1 MIRKISSSEIPEC
14 AAVIRDSFSTTA
26 RDFGITEANCPN
38 HTSFIK
44 TEKLQKQYDDG
55 RPMFVY
61 TDGNKIVGYF
71 SLAPMESGDYELNN
85 LAVLP
90 EYRHMGYGREMVLF
104 AIERARELGGNKIS
118 IGIIEENTVL
128 KNWYSRLGFLHT
140 GMKKFGYLPFTV
152 GFMEYSIQRPAASI

>member
-1 MIRKISSSEIPEC
+1 MIRNISSLDIPEC

-26 RDFGITEANCPN
+26 RDFSITETNCPG

-44 TEKLQKQYDDG
+44 TEKLQKQYNDG

-71 SLAPMESGDYELNN
+71 SLAPMENGDYELNN

-90 EYRHMGYGREMVLF
+90 EYRHKGYGEEMVLF
-104 AIERARELGGNKIS
+104 GIDLVRDFGGNKIS
-118 IGIIEENTVL
+118 IGIIEGNTVL

-140 GMKKFGYLPFTV
+140 GIKKFGHLPFTV
-152 GFMEYSIQRPAASI
+152 GFMEYSIQRSAASI